1 MRPFIFVL
9 AGVNGAGKSSVG
21 GALLRHHG
29 LDWFNPDTYA
39 RELVR
44 ELRMDIR
51 EANAR
56 AWDYGKRSLEAAIAN
71 RTNHAFE
78 TTLGGSTISGLLA
91 TASETHA
98 IVMLYCGLASPEL
111 HIARVAL
118 RVAHGGHH
126 IAEEKIRERCGTSRL
141 NLIKLLPR
149 LSRLQVFDNSTD
161 VEPGQEIGDPALV
174 LDFKDGDVLVPDAS
188 DPAAMTAVP
197 PWARPIVEAALKA
210 AHGPGERTRR

>member
-51 EANAR
+51 EANVR
-56 AWDYGKRSLEAAIAN
+56 AWDWGKRSLEAAIA
-71 RTNHAFE
+71 RRCNHAFE
-78 TTLGGSTISGLLA
+78 TTLGGRTISSLLA

-126 IAEEKIRERCGTSRL
+126 IAEEKIRERWSTSRL

-174 LDFKDGDVLVPDAS
+174 LDLKDGDVLIPDAS
-188 DPAAMTAVP
+188 DAAAMTAVP

-210 AHGPGERTRR
+210 AHGAGERTRG